1 MASHLYDPYSKNG
14 RVTLIEGT
22 IVSSHLWPKYEMW
35 HIICDHSMTLKYML
49 FNVKKL
55 KKEWIHFMYKDN
67 IFAGDIMNT
76 VNVCFS
82 LKLN

>member
-1 MASHLYDPYSKNG
+1 
-14 RVTLIEGT
+14 
-22 IVSSHLWPKYEMW
+22 
-35 HIICDHSMTLKYML
+35 MTLKYTL

-55 KKEWIHFMYKDN
+55 KKKWIHFMYKDN